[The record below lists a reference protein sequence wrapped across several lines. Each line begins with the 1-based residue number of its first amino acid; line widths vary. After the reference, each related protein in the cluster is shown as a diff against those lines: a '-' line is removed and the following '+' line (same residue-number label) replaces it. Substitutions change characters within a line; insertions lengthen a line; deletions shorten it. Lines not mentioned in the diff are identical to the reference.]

1 MFESPIFALFVF
13 FLFPLCAFFL
23 ALRKKIFKSALNVV
37 LFFLFFAL
45 ASWAIVSAA
54 VFVQEKYWG
63 MRAADAVFFRSW
75 GWLFIL
81 FPMLML
87 SLFFAVAIAAEKR
100 GGKDK
105 IIAGVY
111 FKSDILFGGMVG
123 SSPLGYVEFK
133 EDCFVCG
140 IRLVGTREIAYSDAD
155 VRLGKTFIWDN
166 FLISDKRSGR
176 QISVFTISDF
186 AREKLLENFGRRS
199 VGVSGA

>member
-1 MFESPIFALFVF
+1 
-13 FLFPLCAFFL
+13 
-23 ALRKKIFKSALNVV
+23 
-37 LFFLFFAL
+37 
-45 ASWAIVSAA
+45 
-54 VFVQEKYWG
+54 
-63 MRAADAVFFRSW
+63 
-75 GWLFIL
+75 
-81 FPMLML
+81 ML
-87 SLFFAVAIAAEKR
+87 SLFFAVVIAAEKR

-155 VRLGKTFIWDN
+155 VRLGKTFIWNN

-176 QISVFTISDF
+176 QISVFTLSDF